1 MGLVSERGYLE
12 NLANSE
18 GISEI
23 LHFDPD
29 TRILSVENP
38 MLIFYLRN
46 ISWPEF
52 IREVGFTKVD
62 YEENYDFALSFAG
75 EDRSFADALRDAL
88 EDLGHTVFYDMAEQ
102 HRFLG
107 QDVETYMGPIYASGS
122 RFVIAVLGEM
132 YGKKRWTLFEV
143 SQYKDRFRDGEV
155 IPIWSSKIP
164 PSPTDPVRDLGYLT
178 FDPDGDQT
186 EQANAHAAVLT
197 RMLQER

>member
-1 MGLVSERGYLE
+1 
-12 NLANSE
+12 
-18 GISEI
+18 
-23 LHFDPD
+23 
-29 TRILSVENP
+29 

-62 YEENYDFALSFAG
+62 YEESYDFALSFAG
-75 EDRSFADALRDAL
+75 EDRGYADALRDAL

-143 SQYKDRFRDGEV
+143 SQYKDRYQDGEV

-178 FDPDGDQT
+178 FDPDGNLT
-186 EQANAHAAVLT
+186 EQANVHSAILT